1 MKKIWLIS
9 VRSYIKFALFFYYRR
24 IIVKN
29 IEQVP
34 KNQPVLFVSNHNNAL
49 IDALLIVTQSG
60 RLSYFLTRASVF
72 KKPFVNWLLRSLN
85 MLPVYRVRDGWGSI
99 SNNTAI
105 FESCSFHLNQNEAV
119 ALFPEGNHHMNRTVR
134 PLSKGFTRIVFETL
148 EQYPA
153 CDLKI
158 IPIGL
163 NFEQLDAFADSV
175 SLYFGTPIS
184 ANAYLQH
191 EVLIETKRL
200 KKDVWRAI
208 THLTTHIP
216 AADYDETIQKLQSV
230 HADFLNPDAVRVC
243 VESDFTACEFA
254 KKQQPIFIK
263 AIFKFLML
271 ILLIGPYAIWK
282 LVAEP
287 KIKEVEF
294 VATFRF
300 GMVITL
306 VPIWMLSVMLVLILT
321 LGLPA
326 GLAYVFA
333 TFSTAL
339 LAVKL

>member
-1 MKKIWLIS
+1 M
-9 VRSYIKFALFFYYRR
+9 
-24 IIVKN
+24 
-29 IEQVP
+29 EHVP
-34 KNQPVLFVSNHNNAL
+34 KKQPVLFVSNHNNAL

-85 MLPVYRVRDGWGSI
+85 MLPVYRVRDGWSSI
-99 SNNTAI
+99 SNNNAI
-105 FESCSFHLNQNEAV
+105 FESCSLCLSQNEAV

-148 EQYPA
+148 EHYPT

-175 SLYFGTPIS
+175 LLYFGTPIS
-184 ANAYLQH
+184 ANTYLQH
-191 EVLIETKRL
+191 DVLVETKRL
-200 KKDVWRAI
+200 KKDVWKAI
-208 THLTTHIP
+208 TKLTTHIP
-216 AADYDETIQKLQSV
+216 AADYDETMQKLKSMD
-230 HADFLNPDAVRVC
+230 ANFLNPDAVHAC
-243 VESDFTACEFA
+243 VESDFTNCGFS
-254 KKQQPIFIK
+254 KKEQPTSLK
-263 AIFKFLML
+263 AFFKFLM
-271 ILLIGPYAIWK
+271 IVLLIGPYAIWK
-282 LVAEP
+282 FVAEP

-306 VPIWMLSVMLVLILT
+306 VPIWMLFVTLVLILT

-326 GLAYVFA
+326 GLAYIFA
-333 TFSTAL
+333 TFSMAL